1 MLHKNHSTGFRTVDD
16 VIKNNYFLLFNN
28 LKFQQFMIQGKNK
41 LNIDVLYLLNL
52 NFLIMNSLHITKFFF
67 KDTLYVYVI
76 FQQNFLTIECD
87 FVYNSANIDLWNT
100 DLNFFFV
107 LKIWFDL
114 ISLSQWS
121 VCKDIHVPI

>member
-87 FVYNSANIDLWNT
+87 FVYNSANIDL
-100 DLNFFFV
+100 
-107 LKIWFDL
+107 
-114 ISLSQWS
+114 
-121 VCKDIHVPI
+121 

>member
-1 MLHKNHSTGFRTVDD
+1 
-16 VIKNNYFLLFNN
+16 
-28 LKFQQFMIQGKNK
+28 MIQGKNK

-87 FVYNSANIDLWNT
+87 FVYNSANIDL
-100 DLNFFFV
+100 
-107 LKIWFDL
+107 
-114 ISLSQWS
+114 
-121 VCKDIHVPI
+121 